1 MAERAD
7 AAHGDTAHGGASRA
21 TPAGPAA
28 SAGPAAGQ
36 PRRHEQPGDWGWHGS
51 WGRWSRIGA
60 WVSAIILIVV
70 NFTWHYNQSAD
81 PWLYGSAAALI
92 LILLRDR
99 YRRKNAWRD
108 E

>member
-7 AAHGDTAHGGASRA
+7 AAHGD
-21 TPAGPAA
+21 PAGELPH
-28 SAGPAAGQ
+28 
-36 PRRHEQPGDWGWHGS
+36 RHEQPEDWGWHAA
-51 WGRWSRIGA
+51 WGKWSRIGA
-60 WVSAIILIVV
+60 WISAILLISI

-81 PWLYGSAAALI
+81 PWLYGLAALLI